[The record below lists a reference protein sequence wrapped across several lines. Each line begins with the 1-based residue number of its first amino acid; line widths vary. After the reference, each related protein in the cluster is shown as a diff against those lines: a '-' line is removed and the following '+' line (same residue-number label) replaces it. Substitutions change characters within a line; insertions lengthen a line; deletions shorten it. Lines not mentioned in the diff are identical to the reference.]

1 MDNGEITAA
10 EDDSLTLLDNPTAA
24 AELTE
29 DSNAKAVT
37 TLSTNISPD
46 FNKATPPTPDN
57 SNVLISAET
66 TNRLTFDFN
75 VPLNKTALG
84 EMFVEWLKNR
94 VELHKLKVN
103 DKDAKLHLIEGKL
116 FIVSPG
122 IFKRFYYEYPEL
134 EKLLVDSTKE
144 QWKIIQ
150 SSFEK
155 LKLHVKRADDLN
167 IWQCQVAGPRKK
179 GQIIKGYL
187 LEAQPFF
194 KEFIPNNNP
203 FIELKKEDFNDV
215 FEQ

>member
-1 MDNGEITAA
+1 MF
-10 EDDSLTLLDNPTAA
+10 
-24 AELTE
+24 
-29 DSNAKAVT
+29 
-37 TLSTNISPD
+37 IS
-46 FNKATPPTPDN
+46 
-57 SNVLISAET
+57 
-66 TNRLTFDFN
+66 
-75 VPLNKTALG
+75 
-84 EMFVEWLKNR
+84 WLKKSI
-94 VELHKLKVN
+94 ELHKLKVN
-103 DKDAKLHLIEGKL
+103 DKDAKLHLIEEKL

-134 EKLLVDSTKE
+134 EKLLANSSKE

-155 LKLHVKRADDLN
+155 LKLHLKRADDLN

-203 FIELKKEDFNDV
+203 FIKLNKEACNDV
-215 FEQ
+215 FK